1 MVHKLLSS
9 EEYIKEL
16 KLDDDQLDDINEEL
30 ETAEKAWNSITND
43 KVIIIDKDTDKHQLF
58 SDLVIKL
65 GTTYSSDDHGVE
77 LSSRINESYE
87 LTKDAFIDWYIRWV
101 FQSDDDFNED
111 DNNINSNDSKDVS
124 KSGWTGI
131 SWSVAPTSTAI
142 TGETWKC
149 SNCRIIN
156 KWNDRKCLA
165 CDSIAPHVDELP
177 PEAVAPVNSN
187 PSFTFGG
194 PVSNNVFSFGAQTTA
209 STTTT
214 TSSSNL
220 FTTSS
225 NGTFTFGTSTV
236 NKINN

>member
-16 KLDDDQLDDINEEL
+16 KLDDDQIDDINEEL
-30 ETAEKAWNSITND
+30 ETAEKAWNTITTNN
-43 KVIIIDKDTDKHQLF
+43 VITIDNDTDKHQLF

-77 LSSRINESYE
+77 LSDRINESYE

-101 FQSDDDFNED
+101 FQSDDDLNED
-111 DNNINSNDSKDVS
+111 DNNINNDDSKEVS

-131 SWSVAPTSTAI
+131 SWSIAPTSTAI

-165 CDSIAPHVDELP
+165 CDSNAPHIDDLP
-177 PEAVAPVNSN
+177 PEVIAPVTTNTG
-187 PSFTFGG
+187 FTFGG
-194 PVSNNVFSFGAQTTA
+194 PVSNNNVFSFGGQTTA
-209 STTTT
+209 NTT

-225 NGTFTFGTSTV
+225 TGTFTFGTSTV
-236 NKINN
+236 NANNN